1 MMGKILLSAQASQKK
16 ASNMDIQEY
25 EAAANSTC
33 SNQFHGDKVP
43 MRVLYARF
51 NDFAIKAEALDEVK
65 KSLFYGKPNS
75 FVFINKSGPTHLQV
89 QWDDPDCMG
98 VEPDAYKILHGVL
111 GIATEAGELV
121 EGILKGGGNI
131 DKTNMLEEVGD
142 LLWYVA
148 ILVDALGMGIEE
160 AMMVNINKL
169 RKRFPEGFTEHHALN
184 RDLDAERAVLENG
197 VATTTKAQ
205 DQL

>member
-1 MMGKILLSAQASQKK
+1 
-16 ASNMDIQEY
+16 MDIQEY
-25 EAAANSTC
+25 ETAANSTC

-51 NDFAIKAEALDEVK
+51 NDFATKAEALDEVK

-75 FVFINKSGPTHLQV
+75 FVFIKNRPGQV
-89 QWDDPDCMG
+89 QWDDQDCMG
-98 VEPDAYKILHGVL
+98 VDPGAHKILHGVL

-148 ILVDALGMGIEE
+148 ILADALGMGIEE

-197 VATTTKAQ
+197 VATTTKV
-205 DQL
+205 